1 MQQLNW
7 ENLWEKIYEERGKI
21 EYRDPGIEYWDK
33 RAEDFSESRKTNDY
47 EYGREV
53 IKALHEIINSN
64 SEVLDI
70 GAGPGT
76 FVIPFAKK
84 VKKVTAVEPSK
95 GMCEKIGKNAE
106 EEGVRNFEI
115 INKVW
120 QEVDISKITGKYD
133 LVICSIV
140 LWIFKDVWEQLK
152 RMEQSSRGYCC
163 VVTGTGD
170 WNGEEQKLWHKVM
183 GDVKKPS
190 YSEYPLIYNLLY
202 SKGRFPN
209 VDIIYYTSERSVENE
224 IMHKKLFFE
233 KYREVTSEIEQ
244 MIRDYVLTKA
254 EGEKYREKGRAAVI
268 WWNVQEKGE
277 EIQ

>member
-1 MQQLNW
+1 M
-7 ENLWEKIYEERGKI
+7 KRKKV

-47 EYGREV
+47 EYGRKVIEV
-53 IKALHEIINSN
+53 LHEIINSN

-84 VKKVTAVEPSK
+84 VKKITAVEPSK
-95 GMCEKIGKNAE
+95 GMVERIRKNTQD
-106 EEGVRNFEI
+106 EGVKNFDI

-120 QEVDISKITGKYD
+120 QEVDTFELARKYD

-140 LWIFKDVWEQLK
+140 LWIFKNVWEQLK
-152 RMEQSSRGYCC
+152 RMEQASKGYCC

-170 WNGEEQKLWHKVM
+170 WNDEEQKLWHKVM
-183 GDVKKPS
+183 GDIKKPS

-209 VDIIYYTSERSVENE
+209 VNIINYTSERSVENK
-224 IMHKKLFFE
+224 IRHRKLFFE
-233 KYREVTSEIEQ
+233 KYIEVTPDIEQ
-244 MIRDYVLTKA
+244 MIRDHVLVRS
-254 EGEKYREKGRAAVI
+254 EGGKYKEEGRAAVI
-268 WWNVQEKGE
+268 WWSVREKKE
-277 EIQ
+277 EIK

>member
-1 MQQLNW
+1 MKRKKV
-7 ENLWEKIYEERGKI
+7 EC
-21 EYRDPGIEYWDK
+21 RDPGIEYWDK

-47 EYGREV
+47 EYGRKVIEV
-53 IKALHEIINSN
+53 LHEIINSN

-84 VKKVTAVEPSK
+84 VKKITAVEPSK
-95 GMCEKIGKNAE
+95 GMVERIRKNAQD
-106 EEGVRNFEI
+106 EGVKNFDI

-120 QEVDISKITGKYD
+120 QEVDTFELARKYD

-140 LWIFKDVWEQLK
+140 LWIFKNVWEQLK
-152 RMEQSSRGYCC
+152 RMEQASKGYCC

-170 WNGEEQKLWHKVM
+170 WNDEEQKLWHKVM
-183 GDVKKPS
+183 GDIKKPS

-209 VDIIYYTSERSVENE
+209 VNIINYTSERSVENK
-224 IMHKKLFFE
+224 IRHRKLFFE
-233 KYREVTSEIEQ
+233 KYIEVTPDIEQ
-244 MIRDYVLTKA
+244 MIRDHVLVRS
-254 EGEKYREKGRAAVI
+254 EGGKYKEEGRAAVI
-268 WWNVQEKGE
+268 WWSVREKKE
-277 EIQ
+277 EIK